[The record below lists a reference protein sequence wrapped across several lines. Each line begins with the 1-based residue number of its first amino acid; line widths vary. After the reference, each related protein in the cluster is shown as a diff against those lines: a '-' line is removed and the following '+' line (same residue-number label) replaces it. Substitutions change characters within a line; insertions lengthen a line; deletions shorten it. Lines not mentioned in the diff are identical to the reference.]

1 MTNRGKSRREGGEEG
16 SRPLLFITYSSEPS
30 SSNLSVVVAYPFCYG
45 TITSLFYFSLF
56 FPSHYPLQPT
66 IRHYRDLPD
75 SPGHVAVRSK
85 NQEPREE
92 PKQSKPKGTRS
103 VTCWYPPLPFALL
116 QYTSHS
122 TPKAHFSSYP
132 TSTPLLPSLGT
143 PPTPRTHIQLQTI
156 KVKHLK
162 VSKHGRG
169 PFPPSSYL
177 KHPSVP
183 FSLPLP
189 PLSSIPAFTPPPS

>member
-1 MTNRGKSRREGGEEG
+1 MTNRGKCRREGGEEG

-103 VTCWYPPLPFALL
+103 VTCWYPPLPFAL
-116 QYTSHS
+116 YS
-122 TPKAHFSSYP
+122 TLHTLRPKPILAHIPHRLLCFH
-132 TSTPLLPSLGT
+132 PLEHRPHPAPIYNYKPS
-143 PPTPRTHIQLQTI
+143 RSNI
-156 KVKHLK
+156 
-162 VSKHGRG
+162 
-169 PFPPSSYL
+169 
-177 KHPSVP
+177 
-183 FSLPLP
+183 
-189 PLSSIPAFTPPPS
+189 